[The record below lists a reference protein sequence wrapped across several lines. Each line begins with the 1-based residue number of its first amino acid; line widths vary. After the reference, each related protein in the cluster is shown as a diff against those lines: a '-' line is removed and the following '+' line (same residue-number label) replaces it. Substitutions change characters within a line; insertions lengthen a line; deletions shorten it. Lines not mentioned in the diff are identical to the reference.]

1 MSTKPSTKKALLVT
15 TVSGFIPQFE
25 MNNVKTLQEMG
36 YEVHYAANYHTPS
49 YGKDNHRLDGTGI
62 VRHQIDFVRSPF
74 KVENIAIY
82 RQLCELMRQERFD
95 LVHCHTPMGAVMA
108 RLAAH
113 ATHTAPVVYTAHG
126 FHFYQGASL
135 VSWLCYYPMER
146 FLSRYTDQLI
156 CINQEDYHR
165 ASKSFHARH
174 TDYVPG
180 VGINLERVLPY
191 DKKRAEAKKM
201 SLGLPM
207 DKTILISSGELIK
220 RKNHETAIRAIA
232 KLKEEA
238 QTVSSDPLNIQ
249 YVICGHGKLENY
261 LRDLTQELGVSDV
274 VTFLGYRED
283 MIELYQIADVFL
295 FPSYQEGLPMALL
308 EAMANGLPVI
318 CSDIRGSRD
327 LMDECLSETNSLEF
341 CSGGIMV
348 KKADDIDGYCH
359 AISHMLSA
367 PQTLKEMGAVNVY
380 KSLAFGSQ
388 TVTASVKKIYLR
400 LLK

>member
-1 MSTKPSTKKALLVT
+1 MSTQLTTKKALLVT

-25 MNNVKTLQEMG
+25 MSNVKTLQEMG

-62 VRHQIDFVRSPF
+62 VRHQIDFIRSPF
-74 KVENIAIY
+74 KVANIAVY
-82 RQLCELMRQERFD
+82 RQLCELMRQERFN

-113 ATHTAPVVYTAHG
+113 ATQTAPVVYTAHG
-126 FHFYQGASL
+126 FHFYQGAPL
-135 VSWLCYYPMER
+135 VNWLCYYPMER
-146 FLSRYTDQLI
+146 FLSHYTDQLI

-165 ASKSFHARH
+165 ARKAFHARH

-180 VGINLERVLPY
+180 VGINLERILPR
-191 DKKRAEAKKM
+191 DKKRIEAKKI
-201 SLGLPM
+201 SLGFPM
-207 DKTILISSGELIK
+207 DKTILMSSGELIK

-232 KLKEEA
+232 KLKEESQIA
-238 QTVSSDPLNIQ
+238 SSDSLNIQ
-249 YVICGHGKLENY
+249 YVICGHGKLEDY
-261 LRDLTQELGVSDV
+261 LKNLTQELGLSDI

-283 MIELYQIADVFL
+283 MIELYQIADIFL

-327 LMDECLSETNSLEF
+327 LMDELFSETESLEF
-341 CSGGIMV
+341 CRGGIMV
-348 KKADDIDGYCH
+348 KRADDIDGYCH
-359 AISHMLSA
+359 AISHMLSI
-367 PQTLKEMGAVNVY
+367 PQILKKMGTVNVA
-380 KSLAFGSQ
+380 KSVAFSSE
-388 TVTASVKKIYLR
+388 TVAASVKEIYLR
-400 LLK
+400 LLG